1 MIDGL
6 TVAIWAI
13 LSLTLVMHIVASLV
27 LAAFPVSSVFLSS
40 LSDEDEQLKNG
51 NGHNNRNST
60 EEHLLEGYLLPIGA
74 MLLRIISVVTLLVF
88 VVCVVFIA
96 ALTDTGWTGLLLAL
110 LVVFV
115 VKILVSLFNTLL
127 VRKYLIRVRTL
138 ARPLVAGFNY
148 IASADAIKRLAD
160 NLSILPGSKRAYY
173 LEVADLIKTGLSYLE
188 EVNIP
193 AEERELRMIRG
204 ILRMDVVKVREI
216 MTPRPDILA
225 VGINDSVTDVLS
237 LMREGGHSKLPVY
250 ETSLDNVNNIRGV
263 LFALDLL
270 GVSDRDTDLDIP
282 TLAREAVLVTEFQSV
297 ETLLRTFQQ
306 QRTSMALV
314 VNEHG
319 GIDGLVTV
327 TDVIEEIVGELMD
340 EFDKGLPELQTV
352 SRHEILADA
361 GVTIDQLN
369 QVLGVESQLPEDVDT
384 IGGLIYGRLD
394 KMPQLGDQIT
404 EGNLRVSVTNMTG
417 RRVRRVRI
425 TQMKTPDE
433 NS

>member
-13 LSLTLVMHIVASLV
+13 LGLTLVMHIVASLV

-51 NGHNNRNST
+51 NGHNNKDST

-96 ALTDTGWTGLLLAL
+96 ALMDTGWTGLLLAF

-148 IASADAIKRLAD
+148 IASADVIKRLAD

-237 LMREGGHSKLPVY
+237 LMRDGGHSKLPVY

-270 GVSDRDTDLDIP
+270 GVSERDTDLDIP

-425 TQMKTPDE
+425 TQMNTPDD
-433 NS
+433 NA

>member
-1 MIDGL
+1 MGITTRTQPRNTCWRISAADRRDVAADYQRCNVAGFRCLCGVHRGSNGYGL
-6 TVAIWAI
+6 DRATAGFFGGFRGKDIGIAVQHPAGQE
-13 LSLTLVMHIVASLV
+13 
-27 LAAFPVSSVFLSS
+27 VS
-40 LSDEDEQLKNG
+40 D
-51 NGHNNRNST
+51 
-60 EEHLLEGYLLPIGA
+60 PGA
-74 MLLRIISVVTLLVF
+74 
-88 VVCVVFIA
+88 
-96 ALTDTGWTGLLLAL
+96 
-110 LVVFV
+110 
-115 VKILVSLFNTLL
+115 
-127 VRKYLIRVRTL
+127 TL

-173 LEVADLIKTGLSYLE
+173 LEVADLIKTGLRYLE

-237 LMREGGHSKLPVY
+237 LMRDGGHSKLPVY

-404 EGNLRVSVTNMTG
+404 EGSLRVSVTNMTG
-417 RRVRRVRI
+417 RRIRRVRI